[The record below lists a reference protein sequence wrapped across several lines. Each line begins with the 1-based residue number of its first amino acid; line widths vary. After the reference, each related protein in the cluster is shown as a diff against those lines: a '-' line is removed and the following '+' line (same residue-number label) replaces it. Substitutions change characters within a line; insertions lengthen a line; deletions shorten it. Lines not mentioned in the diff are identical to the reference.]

1 MNNIASTQQSSKPKV
16 LALADHLGH
25 PNGKIHGGTTYFVN
39 HYPAMSSF
47 TNLIVCFLSPRHPAA
62 TRLQDKNI
70 KPIFLKRGKWNP
82 LALWDIFKIIRKRKV
97 DIIHLHSEKS
107 MIIGGILSATLG
119 IPSILHIH
127 DAIPLKYPLLPL
139 QRWAIK
145 KISAAILITDELRDH
160 ALNEYG
166 FPPERINI
174 INYGMDLSPFQ
185 NVSPK
190 SRERIRRELSIKPSA
205 PVISLVGR
213 VNRDKGQLEMITAM
227 STVVKTHPNA
237 KLFIV
242 GDGPAMDEC
251 REKVNALQLAETV
264 FFLGQRDDI
273 AEILTASDLVTVPSM
288 WHEGFGFVA
297 LEAIAAGRPVV
308 AFDSGGLPNT
318 VIHSKTGLLVKQGD
332 VEGLAKAVTK
342 LLDDPI
348 RMKAMAKEGRKHAER
363 FSINHHV
370 KQLKKVYH
378 SVLTQKNEQPLSTL
392 LFTVGIGYI
401 YSCMA
406 DRLKIPSSCLEI
418 VLNL

>member
-1 MNNIASTQQSSKPKV
+1 MNNIESIQPNSTPRV

-25 PNGKIHGGTTYFVN
+25 PNGRIHGGTTYFVN
-39 HYPAMSSF
+39 HYPAMACF
-47 TNLIVCFLSPRHPAA
+47 TNLITCFLSSRHPAA
-62 TRLQDKNI
+62 THLQEKNI
-70 KPIFLKRGKWNP
+70 TPIFLNRGKWNP
-82 LALWDIFKIIRKRKV
+82 LALWDIFRLIKNRKV
-97 DIIHLHSEKS
+97 DLLHLHSEKS
-107 MIIGGILSATLG
+107 LIIGGLLSSTLG

-160 ALNEYG
+160 AINEYG

-185 NVSPK
+185 RVSPK
-190 SRERIRRELSIKPSA
+190 AKNNIRRELLIGPHA

-227 STVVKTHPNA
+227 RTVVKTHPTA

-242 GDGPAMDEC
+242 GDGPAMNEC
-251 REKVNALQLAETV
+251 REKVDTLQLTEAV
-264 FFLGQRDDI
+264 LFLGQRNDI
-273 AEILTASDLVTVPSM
+273 TEILSASDLITVPSM

-308 AFDSGGLPNT
+308 AFNSGGLRNT

-332 VEGLAKAVTK
+332 VEGLAKAVTE
-342 LLDDPI
+342 LLGDPA
-348 RMKAMAKEGRKHAER
+348 RMKSMGEEGRKHAEK
-363 FSINHHV
+363 FSIHHHI
-370 KQLKKVYH
+370 KKLKKVYH
-378 SVLTQKNEQPLSTL
+378 IVLKQKNKKLHFHTSPYHS
-392 LFTVGIGYI
+392 
-401 YSCMA
+401 
-406 DRLKIPSSCLEI
+406 
-418 VLNL
+418 